1 MHSYQLSHRTLRS
14 PFMFVSE
21 YIVDYEIVFE
31 CQNIL
36 TISSFENQ
44 AGGLDKLTLDSLYDD
59 AMRKTSQ
66 TTSYNPWE
74 PAPLTNP
81 MMQQPMHDPFFASNV
96 MAAPHSVQMAAMA
109 NHQQAFLLQ
118 QQQQQQQQ
126 MMMAAHQ
133 HQMMAA
139 QQHQHQMMAP
149 QQHQMP
155 QMNPFGNTYPTN
167 TYGPGMPTQTYNPY
181 TGML

>member
-1 MHSYQLSHRTLRS
+1 MHSCQLSHRTRRS
-14 PFMFVSE
+14 HSCSLV
-21 YIVDYEIVFE
+21 
-31 CQNIL
+31 NIFLIMSSSFNAKTYL
-36 TISSFENQ
+36 TISSFEHQ

-59 AMRKTSQ
+59 AMRRTSQ

-118 QQQQQQQQ
+118 QQQQQ

-149 QQHQMP
+149 QQHQLP
-155 QMNPFGNTYPTN
+155 QMNPFGNTYATN